1 MRLARTGTAL
11 VGLILG
17 LLVSV
22 AAWIYFE
29 TLLLFLFLPF
39 VPFLFTRRG
48 REQQPRSVRQCPRC
62 NFQTADPD
70 HEFCPRDGSRL
81 RQ

>member
-1 MRLARTGTAL
+1 VRSSRTLTAL
-11 VGLILG
+11 VGLTLG

-39 VPFLFTRRG
+39 VPFLFARRN
-48 REQQPRSVRQCPRC
+48 REPQPRSVRRCPRC
-62 NFQTADPD
+62 EFQTADPD

-81 RQ
+81 RE